1 MKSKLL
7 PTRRQT
13 LQAVTQV
20 ATVALASA
28 TVVVSGHAQA
38 GASGAFLIV
47 THKVEDYDKW
57 LPVFEGTA
65 ALKKK
70 FGWKQSTVYSVDG
83 DRNNVMV
90 MEEFASLDKAK
101 AFAGSPELKAAMG
114 KAGVAGPPEI
124 RFVSPVAHATA

>member
-1 MKSKLL
+1 MKSSKL

-20 ATVALASA
+20 TAATLASA
-28 TVVVSGHAQA
+28 ALLGRAEAGSG
-38 GASGAFLIV
+38 GAFLLV

-90 MEEFASLDKAK
+90 MEEFASLEKAK
-101 AFAGSPELKAAMG
+101 AFAASPELKAAMG
-114 KAGVAGPPEI
+114 KAGVAGAPEI
-124 RFVSPVAHATA
+124 RFVSPVSHAKA

>member
-1 MKSKLL
+1 MNSKIL

-13 LQAVTQV
+13 ITAVAS
-20 ATVALASA
+20 ATLASA
-28 TVVVSGHAQA
+28 ALSGRAQA
-38 GASGAFLIV
+38 GAGGAFLIV

-90 MEEFASLDKAK
+90 MEEFPSLEKAK
-101 AFAGSPELKAAMG
+101 AFATSPELKAAMG
-114 KAGVAGPPEI
+114 KAGVAGAPEI
-124 RFVSPVAHATA
+124 RFVSPVSHAKA